1 MSLRPR
7 VLPAVPERTAAVARA
22 AFPGGT
28 LAMRIRDELGE
39 VFFDGALLDAFGVR
53 GRPGISPGQLAM
65 VTVLQFAENI
75 TDRPAADAVRGRIDW
90 KYLLGLELTDP
101 GFDFTVLSQFRT
113 RLVDHALQPMV
124 LDMLL
129 ERLIEAGLVK
139 ARGRQRSD
147 ATHVLAAV
155 RELNRLEMVGETL
168 RAALEA
174 LAAAAPT
181 WLSAYIN
188 PELITRYGA
197 RIDEWRLPS
206 DQPKRRALG
215 AQIGADGWQLLQAIA
230 SASTP
235 GWLWHIPAVQVLRQ
249 VWVQQ
254 YTLDAGGRE
263 VIWRDARAHGLP
275 PGRSL
280 LLSPYDT
287 DARHSEKR
295 GRGWTGYK
303 VHLTETCDNTDT
315 DQDTARD
322 TVQPPNLIVNV
333 VTTHAAVDDS
343 SMTMPIHTALA
354 EQELLPAEHLMD
366 AGYASAAHLLNCRQ
380 MHQVRLVSPVRG
392 DHSHQARARNGYHR
406 DAFTIDF
413 DAQQAT
419 CPQGKVSTMWNE
431 ARYNGED
438 VVVVTFPA
446 STCTPCPVRAQ
457 CTTAK
462 QRRRQLTL
470 RPRRLHEALRDAR
483 AEQTTQEWKQR
494 YRHRAGI
501 EATISQATALTG
513 IRHARYAGIGKV
525 HLEHVFAAVALNLI
539 RLNAW
544 WTGAPVQRTRTT
556 HLAHLGLSL
565 AA

>member
-1 MSLRPR
+1 MSMRPR
-7 VLPAVPERTAAVARA
+7 VLPEVPEQTAAVARA
-22 AFPGGT
+22 AFPFGT

-39 VFFDGALLDAFGVR
+39 VFFDGAFLDAFGIR
-53 GRPGISPGQLAM
+53 GRPAISPGQLAM
-65 VTVLQFAENI
+65 VTVLQFAENL
-75 TDRPAADAVRGRIDW
+75 TDRQAADAVRGRIDW

-101 GFDFTVLSQFRT
+101 GFDFSVLSQFRT
-113 RLVDHALQPMV
+113 RLVAHALQPMV

-129 ERLIEAGLVK
+129 ERLAESGLVK
-139 ARGRQRSD
+139 ARGRQRTD
-147 ATHVLAAV
+147 ATHVVAAV

-181 WLSAYIN
+181 WLSEQIS

-206 DQPKRRALG
+206 DQTKRRALG
-215 AQIGADGWQLLQAIA
+215 TQIGADGWRLLQAMA
-230 SASTP
+230 SKTAP
-235 GWLWHIPAVQVLRQ
+235 DWLWQIPAVQVLRQ

-254 YTLDAGGRE
+254 YTLDACGRE
-263 VIWRDARAHGLP
+263 VIWRDARTHGLP
-275 PGRSL
+275 PGRTM

-303 VHLTETCDNTDT
+303 VHVTETCDNTDT
-315 DQDTARD
+315 GPDAA
-322 TVQPPNLIVNV
+322 QPPNLIINV
-333 VTTHAAVDDS
+333 ATTHAAVDDS

-354 EQELLPAEHLMD
+354 QQELLPAEHLMD
-366 AGYASAAHLLNCRQ
+366 AGYASAAHLLDCHEK
-380 MHQVRLVSPVRG
+380 HQVRLISPVRG
-392 DHSHQARARNGYHR
+392 DHSPQARARNGYQR
-406 DAFTIDF
+406 DAFAIDF

-419 CPQGKVSTMWNE
+419 CPQGKVSTTWNQ

-438 VVVVTFPA
+438 VVVVTFPS
-446 STCTPCPVRAQ
+446 STCIPCPARAQ
-457 CTTAK
+457 CTTSK

-470 RPRRLHEALRDAR
+470 RPRHLHEALRDAR
-483 AEQTTQEWKQR
+483 VEQTTQAWKDR

-501 EATISQATALTG
+501 EGTISQATHLTG
-513 IRHARYAGIGKV
+513 IRHARYAGIDKV
-525 HLEHVFAAVALNLI
+525 HLEHIFAAVALNLI

-544 WTGAPVQRTRTT
+544 WLGVPMQRTRTT
-556 HLAHLGLSL
+556 HLARLGLSL